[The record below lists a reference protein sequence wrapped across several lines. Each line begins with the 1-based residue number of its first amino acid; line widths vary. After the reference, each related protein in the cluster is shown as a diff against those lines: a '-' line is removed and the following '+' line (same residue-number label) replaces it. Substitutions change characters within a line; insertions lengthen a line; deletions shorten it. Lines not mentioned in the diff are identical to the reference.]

1 MNAIEKVKESFKQK
15 KIDAEYQA
23 NINKF
28 KVLDNPEYKKLYNEC
43 KVFALNVAKA
53 EYNNQNATAVRQ
65 AFKKQKDLLYS
76 KLKNEGIDINSL
88 YPNYSCKKC
97 NDSGVINGE
106 YCECFKKALSETLLS
121 ESGLSDNNLPEFD
134 KMSSDIVKNKT
145 QKQEYDGV
153 CNILKEYIN
162 LIPNNKKHVITLI
175 GEVGVGKT
183 YLLKATVKEAIK
195 NGLYCYYTTAFNLN
209 QDMLKYHLSN
219 FEEKQSIME
228 KYLDSDLLCIDD
240 LGTENTIKNVTIE
253 YLYLIINERLQ
264 NNKNTIITTNLKP
277 EQIMSNY
284 DERIFSRLANKQEC
298 ILINMTGDDL
308 RLAK

>member
-1 MNAIEKVKESFKQK
+1 MNAIEKVKENFKQK

-53 EYNNQNATAVRQ
+53 EYNNQNATTVRQ

-106 YCECFKKALSETLLS
+106 YCECFKKALSETLLN
-121 ESGLSDNNLPEFD
+121 ESGLSDNNLPDFD
-134 KMSSDIVKNKT
+134 KMSSDIVKNKA

-162 LIPNNKKHVITLI
+162 LIPSNKKHVITLI